1 MAGTPLIVPQ
11 HHTQTLLR
19 YCCITL
25 TLSLHLHCPLAKLP
39 LPVFHLDIYRRNL
52 WFLHYLPCFIIGL
65 KLAPHSFAFRRAA
78 HAHRAVSQCRFNYAI
93 QRHSTT
99 LCNNAAQQC
108 HSTTPSNNAV
118 QQRRSSTPFVNT
130 VRRRWSTAVQQRHS
144 ATPFHNAI
152 QQRPSTT
159 LFNNAVQ
166 KYRATSDH
174 VRRLILRV
182 IKRASSWASKL
193 PWKSLKRYSHEG
205 VGPFWHSDNRY
216 YQTILRWNHLGDCGT
231 WRGDS
236 SSGSRAFLAPRYS
249 SLPDNPAVKP
259 SRRLWNVAW

>member
-1 MAGTPLIVPQ
+1 MYYNIILNPSTPPLYHPNIVTASPLPPGKIAVARVPSGHLPSESLVSPLFALFHHWTQISTSFVRLPPGCSCPQSCFNNAVTTPPNNAIQQ
-11 HHTQTLLR
+11 HH
-19 YCCITL
+19 
-25 TLSLHLHCPLAKLP
+25 P
-39 LPVFHLDIYRRNL
+39 
-52 WFLHYLPCFIIGL
+52 
-65 KLAPHSFAFRRAA
+65 
-78 HAHRAVSQCRFNYAI
+78 
-93 QRHSTT
+93 
-99 LCNNAAQQC
+99 
-108 HSTTPSNNAV
+108 TTPSNNAV
-118 QQRRSSTPFVNT
+118 HQRHLSTLFGGAGQPLFNNAIQRRHSTTPFN
-130 VRRRWSTAVQQRHS
+130 
-144 ATPFHNAI
+144 NAI

-166 KYRATSDH
+166 QYRATSDH

-182 IKRASSWASKL
+182 IKRASSWASTL
-193 PWKSLKRYSHEG
+193 PWKSLKRYSYEG

-236 SSGSRAFLAPRYS
+236 SGSRAFLAPRYS

>member
-1 MAGTPLIVPQ
+1 MPTELFQ
-11 HHTQTLLR
+11 Q
-19 YCCITL
+19 
-25 TLSLHLHCPLAKLP
+25 
-39 LPVFHLDIYRRNL
+39 RR
-52 WFLHYLPCFIIGL
+52 
-65 KLAPHSFAFRRAA
+65 
-78 HAHRAVSQCRFNYAI
+78 
-93 QRHSTT
+93 
-99 LCNNAAQQC
+99 NNAAQQC
-108 HSTTPSNNAV
+108 HSTTPSNNPV

-130 VRRRWSTAVQQRHS
+130 VRRRWSTTVQQRHS

-152 QQRPSTT
+152 QQRHSTT
-159 LFNNAVQ
+159 PFNNAVQ
-166 KYRATSDH
+166 QYRATSDH

-182 IKRASSWASKL
+182 IKRASSWASTL

>member
-1 MAGTPLIVPQ
+1 MPFNNTIQQRRPTTPFINAICQ
-11 HHTQTLLR
+11 H
-19 YCCITL
+19 C
-25 TLSLHLHCPLAKLP
+25 LAALVNRCSTTP
-39 LPVFHLDIYRRNL
+39 FSD
-52 WFLHYLPCFIIGL
+52 
-65 KLAPHSFAFRRAA
+65 
-78 HAHRAVSQCRFNYAI
+78 AI
-93 QRHSTT
+93 QQRHSTT
-99 LCNNAAQQC
+99 
-108 HSTTPSNNAV
+108 PFNNAV
-118 QQRRSSTPFVNT
+118 QQ
-130 VRRRWSTAVQQRHS
+130 
-144 ATPFHNAI
+144 
-152 QQRPSTT
+152 
-159 LFNNAVQ
+159 
-166 KYRATSDH
+166 YRATSDH

-182 IKRASSWASKL
+182 IRGASSWASTL